1 MKLTRR
7 YRFSASHRLDTLALS
22 VDENRK
28 LYGKCN
34 NPYGHG
40 HNYVLDVTV
49 AGSPDESG
57 QIAGREALDTLV
69 GERILARFDHRNL
82 NVDITELRGVVPTTE
97 NLAVV
102 IERALADGWPLRAKL
117 DRVRISETERNIFEL
132 EFQS

>member
-7 YRFSASHRLDTLALS
+7 YRFSASHRLATPALS
-22 VDENRK
+22 ADDNRK

-40 HNYVLDVTV
+40 HDYVLDVTV

-57 QIAGREALDTLV
+57 QIVEREALDTLV
-69 GERILARFDHRNL
+69 KERILGRFDHHNL
-82 NVDITELRGVVPTTE
+82 NTDIAELSGVVATTE
-97 NLAVV
+97 NLAVA
-102 IERALADGWPLRAKL
+102 IEQALGSEWPLPAKL

-132 EFQS
+132 EAK